1 MVLLAAIYTWWYIG
15 NVSPVKM
22 TKTLEEIAWME
33 EDCAFAPPVRIGKNV
48 IHLGQIYFDEA
59 LGRLA
64 WSVPQS
70 ELPPELTNKQFPE
83 AEVWLV
89 TPASSE
95 DDARSLRQELE
106 DGYFAKLRLK

>member
-1 MVLLAAIYTWWYIG
+1 
-15 NVSPVKM
+15 
-22 TKTLEEIAWME
+22 ME